1 MCISAAGTAG
11 RQAHCRPRQQLTRAK
26 PAHAG
31 RRNGVPTRARRER
44 TTPRRATH
52 TAAQTARPENRVP
65 WANKHAATAKQRP
78 WLSCRRRQLS
88 SRSKS
93 EGVMQSQRQQAWQAC
108 ALYPGPVG
116 AHRPHNALHQLCLW
130 AARLQAAS
138 HLEMRGRR
146 RSLVGA
152 RHEAPHRQPQCPLGF
167 PVGDPR
173 CRWGLRQGTG
183 RPVQQRHV
191 GAGEQAGRRL
201 AWGRV
206 GVLTSV
212 GPCSRHWQQ
221 AGDIQPQGQASSLS
235 GKPLA
240 CLATPATDESAAMSI
255 PLPALTA
262 VVSQRVVPRL
272 CVCPAP
278 AAAAGLAR
286 LALPCSSGGGCS
298 RRCRLA
304 ALQNAA
310 QALPAGRGSA
320 TASVC
325 YSVVG
330 LRPRGRYGRP
340 RARQVASPAQSL
352 APKCSTLG

>member
-1 MCISAAGTAG
+1 MPTGIPGRRSPMPLGPAAGHGPPGAAAAHWRWGAG
-11 RQAHCRPRQQLTRAK
+11 RAQAGL
-26 PAHAG
+26 G
-31 RRNGVPTRARRER
+31 
-44 TTPRRATH
+44 
-52 TAAQTARPENRVP
+52 
-65 WANKHAATAKQRP
+65 
-78 WLSCRRRQLS
+78 
-88 SRSKS
+88 
-93 EGVMQSQRQQAWQAC
+93 EGW
-108 ALYPGPVG
+108 G
-116 AHRPHNALHQLCLW
+116 AHLP
-130 AARLQAAS
+130 
-138 HLEMRGRR
+138 
-146 RSLVGA
+146 
-152 RHEAPHRQPQCPLGF
+152 
-167 PVGDPR
+167 
-173 CRWGLRQGTG
+173 
-183 RPVQQRHV
+183 RPVQQ
-191 GAGEQAGRRL
+191 ALAAGRRHTATGAGFIAEWQTLGMPGHTGTKPWHAWPPKL
-201 AWGRV
+201 ANAV
-206 GVLTSV
+206 
-212 GPCSRHWQQ
+212 
-221 AGDIQPQGQASSLS
+221 
-235 GKPLA
+235 
-240 CLATPATDESAAMSI
+240 PAAISI

-272 CVCPAP
+272 CVCPVP